1 VSLAAAQTVPQAAV
15 QSAAVQSAAEG
26 RLPLWGDYSLAD
38 PWFLVLIPVGL
49 LLLLY
54 GRLWRARSAGHVGT
68 LEGVRVDVGLRQQL
82 ARVLP
87 LMEFAALVLIALALA
102 RPLSGKEHSVSES
115 EGVDIALVIDRSGS
129 MDHKD
134 LDPQVNRLEVVK
146 TVVADFATRRMTD
159 REGAADNIA
168 LITFAAY
175 PALLCPFTLDVDAVT
190 GFLKQLEPVRNRAED
205 GTGIGIGL
213 AKAVSVLSESDAR
226 SRIVVLLTDGE
237 NNIDLIQPLEAAR
250 LAKEK
255 GIKVYTIFAGR
266 FVYVTDIFG
275 NPRATEREI
284 DTSEL
289 EAIAQVTGGRFYR
302 ARDRQQLEEIYARI
316 EQLERTKRFERRYHE
331 SYDLYPAFL
340 GLGAGLLALAWL
352 LGSTWLRR
360 ML

>member
-1 VSLAAAQTVPQAAV
+1 MSLLAV
-15 QSAAVQSAAEG
+15 QAVPKAAVQSAAEG

-38 PWFLVLIPVGL
+38 PWFLLLIPLGL
-49 LLLLY
+49 LLLVY
-54 GRLWRARSAGHVGT
+54 GRIWRARTAGHVGT
-68 LEGVRVDVGLRQQL
+68 LEGVRIDTGLRQQL
-82 ARVLP
+82 ARALP
-87 LMEFAALVLIALALA
+87 LLEFAALVLMALALA
-102 RPLSGKEHSVSES
+102 RPLSCKEHSVSES

-266 FVYVTDIFG
+266 FVYVTDMFG

-302 ARDRQQLEEIYARI
+302 ARDRQQLEEIYAQI

-340 GLGAGLLALAWL
+340 GIGAGLLALAWI